1 MMSMSNLAQLYQEI
15 EDITS
20 YKQIVDTIAEF
31 FKKLEPDEAK
41 IAAYLSLGSTGP
53 KFEDTDMGLGNKFCL
68 QAIAEAYD
76 AGKDKVQ
83 KIFDEK
89 GDLGDT
95 AAYFCKRKKSSLSVK
110 EVFDRFGIRR
120 FSISFGRPVQAML
133 AKRVDSVE
141 ELSRKFPDKMAA
153 EKKYDGER
161 AQIHFRSPYQIKIF
175 SRRLT
180 EITSQFPDISEY
192 VAKASE
198 ADKAVLDGEI
208 VVFGEQGPGSFQRLM
223 KRRRK
228 YAVKKYKEKIP
239 VVIYL
244 FDILYLDGKSLLK
257 KSYPERRELL
267 ENNKS
272 KNRFETFTKVG
283 SGFTDQDFKEIEE
296 KLVRADKKP
305 VDLFVDEHME
315 PDEYVEPD
323 MVIEVLGAEITTS
336 PKHTAGRG
344 KSNKGFALR
353 FPRFLHI
360 RDDKATDQATT
371 VEEILELKQAEQ
383 KRN

>member
-110 EVFDRFGIRR
+110 EVFDRLVKIRD
-120 FSISFGRPVQAML
+120 FSGEGSRQKKIGGL
-133 AKRVDSVE
+133 AKLLAD
-141 ELSRKFPDKMAA
+141 AT
-153 EKKYDGER
+153 
-161 AQIHFRSPYQIKIF
+161 FREAGYIVRIAVGKL
-175 SRRLT
+175 RL
-180 EITSQFPDISEY
+180 
-192 VAKASE
+192 
-198 ADKAVLDGEI
+198 G
-208 VVFGEQGPGSFQRLM
+208 FGEQFLIEALAKAFTGHEKGA
-223 KRRRK
+223 KIIEDK
-228 YAVKKYKEKIP
+228 YNINTDIGAV
-239 VVIYL
+239 
-244 FDILYLDGKSLLK
+244 
-257 KSYPERRELL
+257 R
-267 ENNKS
+267 NKS

-371 VEEILELKQAEQ
+371 VEEILELKQAEK